1 MAHRIGEWS
10 SLGTTS
16 ASDFRWQ
23 GWKKFN
29 IPQVIVD
36 VPKENIENICIKKI
50 IAMDQF
56 NPIHFMRF
64 MSPNPRQC
72 KVAQQLV
79 HEQLS
84 MPACIVVSATF
95 TLPCW
100 PCQQLSSLVVGSL
113 HSIASTCFSRTAMQ
127 IDWQDAQADVILFV
141 RSEAAGMVTGKQGGR
156 PKCSRWPMVSACSWD
171 LQALSWIRSGS
182 SLEHNSNC

>member
-1 MAHRIGEWS
+1 MIIIGNYKCLRFQMARV
-10 SLGTTS
+10 
-16 ASDFRWQ
+16 
-23 GWKKFN
+23 KKFN

-36 VPKENIENICIKKI
+36 VPKENICIKKI

-95 TLPCW
+95 TLPC
-100 PCQQLSSLVVGSL
+100 
-113 HSIASTCFSRTAMQ
+113 
-127 IDWQDAQADVILFV
+127 
-141 RSEAAGMVTGKQGGR
+141 
-156 PKCSRWPMVSACSWD
+156 
-171 LQALSWIRSGS
+171 
-182 SLEHNSNC
+182 